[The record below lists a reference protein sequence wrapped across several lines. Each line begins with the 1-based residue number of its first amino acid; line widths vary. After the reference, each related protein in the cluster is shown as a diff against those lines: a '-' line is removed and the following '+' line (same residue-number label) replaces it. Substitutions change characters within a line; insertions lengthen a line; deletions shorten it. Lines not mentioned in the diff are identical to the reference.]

1 MSPLMLSERRRL
13 DGFAQMR
20 GRSGRVISRLA
31 TLQPKAA
38 ANVEIPSPLAG
49 RVRKLGAAVGQM
61 LGAMGSGLASCPH
74 PLSRSNQPADPR
86 HRQAQSPR
94 QCWHRDAALTI
105 GQAQRLVAVA
115 ALGQTVLIR
124 FG

>member
-1 MSPLMLSERRRL
+1 MLSERRRL

-61 LGAMGSGLASCPH
+61 LGAMGSGL
-74 PLSRSNQPADPR
+74 N
-86 HRQAQSPR
+86 
-94 QCWHRDAALTI
+94 
-105 GQAQRLVAVA
+105 
-115 ALGQTVLIR
+115 TVR
-124 FG
+124 FGYQVIEFPRLFNLQCLGGCRAFTPTQVGW